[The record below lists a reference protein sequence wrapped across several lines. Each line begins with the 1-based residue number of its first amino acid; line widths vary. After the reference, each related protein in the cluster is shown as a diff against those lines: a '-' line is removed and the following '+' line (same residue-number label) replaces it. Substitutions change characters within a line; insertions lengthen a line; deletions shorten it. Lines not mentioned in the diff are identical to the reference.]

1 MKKALTLIELIFTI
15 VIIAFTFTVI
25 PKLFQISNNSLSL
38 TSKEDALFNMYSQIM
53 DIVIKEYDEK
63 NTLYDDILLTGQN
76 SLECN
81 TSTGYRIGGFIGGR
95 NCFDKVFESDIGL
108 DTDEPPRDDIDDYNN
123 LEYNIS
129 SGHKTYTLHV
139 TVGYS
144 DNWDENTYT
153 DKSLDFN
160 FSNKSDNTK
169 SQIKRVYVKVLDN
182 NKTIS
187 SIYYYSSN
195 IGHATVKSIK
205 W

>member
-25 PKLFQISNNSLSL
+25 PKLFQISNNSISL

-63 NTLYDDILLTGQN
+63 NTIYDDILLTGQN

-81 TSTGYRIGGFIGGR
+81 ASSGYRIGGFIGGR
-95 NCFDKVFESDIGL
+95 NCFDKVYESNIGL
-108 DTDEPPRDDIDDYNN
+108 DADEPPRDDIDDYNN
-123 LEYNIS
+123 LEYTIS
-129 SGHKTYTLHV
+129 SGHKTYTLRV

-144 DNWDENTYT
+144 DNWDENSYT
-153 DKSLDFN
+153 DKTLNFN
-160 FSNKSDNTK
+160 FTNRSNNTK
-169 SQIKRVYVKVLDN
+169 SQIKRVYVKILDN
-182 NKTIS
+182 NQTIS
-187 SIYYYSSN
+187 SVYYYSAN
-195 IGHATVKSIK
+195 IGHATIKSIK

>member
-25 PKLFQISNNSLSL
+25 PKLFQVSNNSISV

-53 DIVIKEYDEK
+53 DIVMKEYDEK
-63 NTLYDDILLTGQN
+63 NTLYDDILLTGQS

-81 TSTGYRIGGFIGGR
+81 TSSGYRIGGFIGGR
-95 NCFDKVFESDIGL
+95 NCFDKVYESSIPSSPEKPFNAL
-108 DTDEPPRDDIDDYNN
+108 EDYNN

-129 SGHKTYTLHV
+129 SGNKIYTLKI

-144 DNWDENTYT
+144 DNWDNTNYT
-153 DKSLDFN
+153 DKNLDFN
-160 FSNKSDNTK
+160 FTNKSDNTK

-187 SIYYYSSN
+187 SIYYYSAN
-195 IGHATVKSIK
+195 IGHASIKSIK